1 MPISEDSRAALAML
15 KELQNSVR
23 DTEDLR
29 NNAQVNDDLN
39 TLISVLESPV
49 FQSILNIQDSLRE
62 LKKQV
67 HLHPSILPE
76 DFDITPA
83 GELILNLPPTDEED
97 SPYQN
102 GYENNDSH
110 EDGGEDKQ
118 EDTDG
123 GDGCESEGTS
133 HLTTGTAS
141 TLVADREQAAAAGSR
156 FLYDEGFKKI
166 IDDAAQGRTVSMIQL
181 FKPDGKSLG
190 FSVVGLRS
198 EHKGELGI
206 YVQEIQTD
214 GIAGCDGQ
222 LREGDQILAIDGQ
235 VLDCNISHQ
244 QAITILQQA
253 KGSVDLVVAR
263 GQEGNTVN
271 MAQQDNII
279 PSDWCQVEVIELV
292 NDGTGL
298 GFGIIG
304 GQQTGVVVKTILPG
318 GVADRDTRLLPGDFI
333 LQINE
338 HWLKG
343 VASEQVASVLRSCG
357 THVRLVV
364 ARPVDPQDPGTIHG
378 LAPVLPTS
386 VLSNEQQLEAHL
398 TLSPNLPTSNMNMS
412 DKKEI
417 LAALPDFNDKFRVT
431 GSEFMA
437 GTTAPLPT
445 PAMPAPR
452 DMPEI
457 ETMEVELVKDNQGLG
472 ITIAGYTCERE
483 ELSGIFV
490 KSVTEGSAAD
500 RSGMVS
506 VNDQIVEVDG
516 LSLQGY
522 SNQQAVEML
531 RSTGRV
537 VNLKLVRY
545 VHGLKFE
552 QLQQAIAS
560 SNAATPNSAN
570 TALPALPTTSTE
582 QGEQILPP
590 KEEISPKHKLIAPPR
605 PPQRTDSLL
614 SEEITPPK
622 DIITQQEVAV
632 QDTVV
637 NPLDDDYESD
647 LKPDVETALTDKWS
661 AILGPE
667 YDIIVAQ
674 ISKFKEG
681 GGLGIS
687 LEGTVEKVDGAEQN
701 PHHYIRSVLPN
712 GPVGQNGKLVSGDE
726 LLEVNGKKLLGL
738 YHSDVVSILKELPM
752 HVRIVC
758 ARPGKGKEEATKQPV
773 FGSGGPLQALQPS
786 SERLV
791 KAKSDGSISSTT
803 TTENSAV
810 LSKLKSKSL
819 EPLTGLAMWT
829 DEVITI
835 ELMKTERGLGFSIL
849 DYQDPLNPSETVI
862 VIRSLVPGGVAQ
874 QDGRL
879 IPGDRL
885 MFVNNIPLE
894 NASLDTAVQALKGAP
909 QGLVM
914 IGVAKPLPVLDS
926 QVTDNSNEEESS
938 GDNTEVRSAVS
949 DMETDPGAPMVRNDS
964 ITSDIP
970 DLPPPL
976 PTSPIPDDEEESVST
991 DGISSQPASVESSPA
1006 RNQAISMPATE
1017 RLIGGGIKSMTVETR
1032 YEERT
1037 DADNIPPLPEALEQK
1052 IKISKDA
1059 EALGLQVDIEEG
1071 GMNGMVVR
1079 SLTRG
1084 GTLARDARIQPGDYL
1099 VAVNGENMRSISHSQ
1114 ALAVLRRAQI
1124 IPLGEEIPI
1133 TYIPASDAVVFRTTI
1148 LTRVACGEEVE
1159 QDRRSRSRSVERIG
1173 QSISAVSEASNGTT
1187 VISIS
1192 SKQEQAMVQAPLV
1205 SPETDMSPDISTSV
1219 QMAKSFDKLSLK
1231 SVTTSESSTDPEP
1244 SAHQL
1249 RPKTPPEAAPRTSL
1263 RSPDSK
1269 TSSLQRPSSAKSLSV
1284 SGDDLTGATTPS
1296 SPSKHWG
1303 PERSLDIFRVGNQGL
1318 GISIVGG
1325 KVEATHGSDTP
1336 ALSGI
1341 FIKNVLEGS
1350 PAAELGCLNTGDRI
1364 LAVGDVD
1371 LRLASHDM
1379 AVEAIRQAGNPL
1391 RLTVQSLKVWAMDGI
1406 SSSLDSMGKCQDP
1419 DSEQLNVTTGP
1430 GDLDRTLGGEEVV
1443 YPSALHLSPQQ
1454 DLSPRKV
1461 TPPEGFKSLFPDP
1474 TIATPPTPSPRTN
1487 HSLDLSQTDFQKGES
1502 IDSDMTTD
1510 SDEIE
1515 QQGQET
1521 LPNGLVIDRSSAAF
1535 LPKIGTDPEIEDEFG
1550 YTGAKIERKYGKMDG
1565 KVMYVRL
1572 NKGTQGLGISLSGHK
1587 DRARMSVMVAGLNPQ
1602 GNAFRDGQMKVGDT
1616 LLEVNGLVL
1625 HNRCHLNA
1633 STVIK
1638 NRPDAGVTFILLRKD
1653 SGMEEVAVKPVIQ
1666 FPSTLEE
1673 NVIDRYRKYKGLRQ
1687 VVLKKGEMGLGI
1699 MIIEGKHQEAGT
1711 GVFISDLKEGSE
1723 ADKAGLLV
1731 GDMILAVNN
1740 EDFVGASYETAA
1752 KVLRKTEGEIK
1763 IIVANPNLPEKG
1775 AKSEPSESLDKPK
1788 LPPKP
1793 SIAPKPTNIL
1803 PGSSTAATKTA
1814 EKEKPAKAS
1823 SLAVKDKVDP
1833 TKCEIVPGQDTTIEI
1848 VKDKDEEGKPM
1859 GLGLSIVGGS
1869 DTLLGAI
1876 FIHEVYE
1883 AGAAHKDSRLRPGDQ
1898 ILEVM
1903 KEDLRNVTH
1912 SFALHALRQ
1921 TPNRVRLVIHRE
1933 DDEIY
1938 EQMDVELVKKRDRG
1952 LGLSIVGKKSGPGVF
1967 ISEVVKGG
1975 AADMDGRLV
1984 QGDQIIS
1991 VNGNDLKNA
2000 SQEEAAPILKM
2011 AQGRI
2016 TMCVRR
2022 LKVGNRGGRG
2032 DHSLPPNVV
2041 TTGTPKTITLT
2052 RGQHGLGFSIVGG
2065 FGSPHGDM
2073 PIFVKTVFE
2082 KGAAMEQGGLKR
2094 GDQILSVNTLSLEG
2108 LSHQEAV
2115 NILKNCEGNVVLQIL
2130 S

>member
-1 MPISEDSRAALAML
+1 MPISEESRAALDML
-15 KELQNSVR
+15 KILQAQVLNS
-23 DTEDLR
+23 EELR
-29 NNAQVNDDLN
+29 NNKQVNDDLN

-49 FQSILNIQDSLRE
+49 LQSIFNIQDSLGE

-83 GELILNLPPTDEED
+83 GDLILNLPPSDEDD
-97 SPYQN
+97 SPCQN
-102 GYENNDSH
+102 GYEKDENGEEDH
-110 EDGGEDKQ
+110 EKEEDI
-118 EDTDG
+118 DG

-133 HLTTGTAS
+133 HLTSGTGS
-141 TLVADREQAAAAGSR
+141 TLVVADREQPAVR
-156 FLYDEGFKKI
+156 PVYDEEFKNI
-166 IDDAAQGRTVSMIQL
+166 IDDAAQGRNVSMIQL
-181 FKPDGKSLG
+181 VKPDGKSLG

-206 YVQEIQTD
+206 YVQEIQAE
-214 GIAGCDGQ
+214 GIAGDDGQ
-222 LREGDQILAIDGQ
+222 LKEGDQILAIDGQ

-253 KGSVDLVVAR
+253 RGSVDLVVAR
-263 GQEGNTVN
+263 GQENTVT
-271 MAQQDNII
+271 MVQQENII
-279 PSDWCQVEVIELV
+279 PSDWCQVEVIDLV

-343 VASEQVASVLRSCG
+343 VASEQVAAVLRSCG

-364 ARPVDPQDPGTIHG
+364 ARPVDPQDPGSIQG

-386 VLSNEQQLEAHL
+386 VLSNQHQLEAHL
-398 TLSPNLPTSNMNMS
+398 TLSPNLPVAGNINMS
-412 DKKEI
+412 HNKEI
-417 LAALPDFNDKFRVT
+417 IAALPDFNEKFKVPGT
-431 GSEFMA
+431 EFIT

-445 PAMPAPR
+445 PAMTAPR

-457 ETMEVELVKDNQGLG
+457 ETMAVELVKDNQGLG

-490 KSVTEGSAAD
+490 KSVTERSAAD

-560 SNAATPNSAN
+560 SNATTPNSAS
-570 TALPALPTTSTE
+570 TALPDLPANTVNE
-582 QGEQILPP
+582 EEKNLPL
-590 KEEISPKHKLIAPPR
+590 KEETSPKSKALVPPR

-622 DIITQQEVAV
+622 DIITEKEVAV
-632 QDTVV
+632 
-637 NPLDDDYESD
+637 PACSFDDDDDDFESD
-647 LKPDVETALTDKWS
+647 LKPHVEAALISKWS
-661 AILGPE
+661 SLLGPE

-712 GPVGQNGKLVSGDE
+712 GPVGQNGNLVSGDE

-758 ARPGKGKEEATKQPV
+758 TRPGNGREEVDKPV

-786 SERLV
+786 NDRLV
-791 KAKSDGSISSTT
+791 KAKSDGSLSSTA
-803 TTENSAV
+803 TTENSSV

-874 QDGRL
+874 QDGQL

-909 QGLVM
+909 QGMVL
-914 IGVAKPLPVLDS
+914 IGVAKPLPVTDS
-926 QVTDNSNEEESS
+926 QVIDNSIEEESS

-949 DMETDPGAPMVRNDS
+949 DMETDPGLPMVRNDS

-976 PTSPIPDDEEESVST
+976 PTSPIPDEEENST
-991 DGISSQPASVESSPA
+991 EGIRSQPISVESSPV
-1006 RNQAISMPATE
+1006 RNVSMSMPATE
-1017 RLIGGGIKSMTVETR
+1017 RLIGGGTKSMTVETR

-1052 IKISKDA
+1052 IKINKDA

-1079 SLTRG
+1079 SLTKG
-1084 GTLARDARIQPGDYL
+1084 GTLARDGRLQPGDYL

-1148 LTRVACGEEVE
+1148 LTRVACGEEVDQE
-1159 QDRRSRSRSVERIG
+1159 RRSRSRSVERID
-1173 QSISAVSEASNGTT
+1173 QPISTVPEIMKGAT

-1192 SKQEQAMVQAPLV
+1192 SKSVEDLVHAPLV
-1205 SPETDMSPDISTSV
+1205 SPETDVSPDVSTGM
-1219 QMAKSFDKLSLK
+1219 QMEKSFEKLSLK

-1244 SAHQL
+1244 FAHHL

-1269 TSSLQRPSSAKSLSV
+1269 TSSLQRPSSSKSLSV
-1284 SGDDLTGATTPS
+1284 SEEDLTGATTPS

-1303 PERSLDIFRVGNQGL
+1303 PERSLDIFREGNQGL

-1325 KVEATHGSDTP
+1325 KVGATKGSDTP

-1371 LRLASHDM
+1371 LKLATHDM

-1391 RLTVQSLKVWAMDGI
+1391 RLTVQSLKVWSMDGTN
-1406 SSSLDSMGKCQDP
+1406 SSLEGMEKCHDP
-1419 DSEQLNVTTGP
+1419 NSEQLNFIR
-1430 GDLDRTLGGEEVV
+1430 GDIDRTLDGEEDV
-1443 YPSALHLSPQQ
+1443 YPSSLQLSPHGEIFPQ
-1454 DLSPRKV
+1454 KV
-1461 TPPEGFKSLFPDP
+1461 TPPEGFKSLLPDH
-1474 TIATPPTPSPRTN
+1474 TLVTPPTPSPRSN
-1487 HSLDLSQTDFQKGES
+1487 RSFDRMESDFRKGES
-1502 IDSDMTTD
+1502 IESDMTTD

-1521 LPNGLVIDRSSAAF
+1521 LQSGFTIDRASAAF
-1535 LPKIGTDPEIEDEFG
+1535 LPKVVKDPEIEDEFG
-1550 YTGAKIERKYGKMDG
+1550 YTSAKIEKKYGKMDG
-1565 KVMYVRL
+1565 KALYMRL

-1638 NRPDAGVTFILLRKD
+1638 NRPDAGVTFILLRKEM
-1653 SGMEEVAVKPVIQ
+1653 GMEEVAVKPLVQ

-1673 NVIDRYRKYKGLRQ
+1673 NAIDRYRKYKGLRQ
-1687 VVLKKGEMGLGI
+1687 VVIKKGDMGLGI

-1752 KVLRKTEGEIK
+1752 NVLRKTEGEIK

-1775 AKSEPSESLDKPK
+1775 VKAENPESLDKPK

-1803 PGSSTAATKTA
+1803 AASPSSVTSKAAD
-1814 EKEKPAKAS
+1814 KEKKAS
-1823 SLAVKDKVDP
+1823 AQAVKEKVDP
-1833 TKCEIVPGQDTTIEI
+1833 TKCDIVPGQDTTIEI
-1848 VKDKDEEGKPM
+1848 VKDKDGEGKPM

-1883 AGAAHKDSRLRPGDQ
+1883 AGAAHKDARLRPGDQ

-1921 TPNRVRLVIHRE
+1921 TSNRVRLVIHRE

-1975 AADMDGRLV
+1975 AADLDGRLV

-2016 TMCVRR
+2016 AMCVRR

-2115 NILKNCEGNVVLQIL
+2115 DILKNCEGNVVLQIL